1 MKNCPK
7 CNETLLNT
15 HLGCPVC
22 NIDLVPS
29 TTQKKIPDL
38 VILCTVL
45 NEAKAHIMRG
55 FLESE
60 GIPCQ
65 LENISFHAE
74 PAPVADLMK
83 VRLWT
88 LKEDADEAR
97 RLLQERES
105 VQFSR
110 AVQRKC
116 MRRMRFARIVA
127 SGWKSVKRNE
137 SIRESIFTNIP
148 DGGEAVFPCDFLSF

>member
-7 CNETLLNT
+7 CNETFPDT
-15 HLGCPVC
+15 HFRCPVC
-22 NIDLVPS
+22 NIELVLS
-29 TTQKKIPDL
+29 IAQKEALDL

-105 VQFSR
+105 AQVCSGCAKEVYVQDEI
-110 AVQRKC
+110 C
-116 MRRMRFARIVA
+116 
-127 SGWKSVKRNE
+127 
-137 SIRESIFTNIP
+137 P
-148 DGGEAVFPCDFLSF
+148 HCGERLEEC

>member
-7 CNETLLNT
+7 CNETFPDT
-15 HLGCPVC
+15 YFRCPVC
-22 NIDLVPS
+22 NIELVLS
-29 TTQKKIPDL
+29 TAQKEALDL

-45 NEAKAHIMRG
+45 NEAQAHIMRG

-74 PAPVADLMK
+74 PAPVTDLMK

-88 LKEDADEAR
+88 LKEDAEQAR
-97 RLLQERES
+97 ILLQERES
-105 VQFSR
+105 IQVCSG
-110 AVQRKC
+110 C
-116 MRRMRFARIVA
+116 AREV
-127 SGWKSVKRNE
+127 GDQDEVC
-137 SIRESIFTNIP
+137 P
-148 DGGEAVFPCDFLSF
+148 HCGERLEEF

>member
-1 MKNCPK
+1 MKNFPK
-7 CNETLLNT
+7 YNETFRET
-15 HLGCPVC
+15 HFRCPVC
-22 NIDLVPS
+22 NIELLLS
-29 TTQKKIPDL
+29 TAQKEAPDL

-88 LKEDADEAR
+88 LKEDAEQAR
-97 RLLQERES
+97 ILLQERES
-105 VQFSR
+105 FQF
-110 AVQRKC
+110 C
-116 MRRMRFARIVA
+116 
-127 SGWKSVKRNE
+127 SGCV
-137 SIRESIFTNIP
+137 REVGAQDEICLHC
-148 DGGEAVFPCDFLSF
+148 GERLEEC

>member
-1 MKNCPK
+1 M
-7 CNETLLNT
+7 
-15 HLGCPVC
+15 
-22 NIDLVPS
+22 
-29 TTQKKIPDL
+29 

-74 PAPVADLMK
+74 PAPVADLMT

-97 RLLQERES
+97 RLLQELES
-105 VQFSR
+105 VQ
-110 AVQRKC
+110 VC
-116 MRRMRFARIVA
+116 
-127 SGWKSVKRNE
+127 SGCAKEVVCA
-137 SIRESIFTNIP
+137 
-148 DGGEAVFPCDFLSF
+148 G

>member
-1 MKNCPK
+1 MRSCPK
-7 CNETLLNT
+7 CEKNFSDT
-15 HLGCPVC
+15 HSLCLDC
-22 NIDLVPS
+22 NVELVS
-29 TTQKKIPDL
+29 QMAEKEAPDL

-55 FLESE
+55 FLENE

-88 LKEDADEAR
+88 LRGDAEQAR
-97 RLLQERES
+97 QLLEERES
-105 VQFSR
+105 LQVCSVCETQ
-110 AVQRKC
+110 
-116 MRRMRFARIVA
+116 VA
-127 SGWKSVKRNE
+127 EQDVAC
-137 SIRESIFTNIP
+137 P
-148 DGGEAVFPCDFLSF
+148 HCGEQLEEC

>member
-1 MKNCPK
+1 MRSCPR
-7 CNETLLNT
+7 CDETFPDT
-15 HLGCPVC
+15 SAICPDCSVE
-22 NIDLVPS
+22 LVLS
-29 TTQKKIPDL
+29 TQQEEAPDL
-38 VILCTVL
+38 VVLCTVL

-88 LKEDADEAR
+88 LREDAEQALK
-97 RLLQERES
+97 LLEERE
-105 VQFSR
+105 
-110 AVQRKC
+110 
-116 MRRMRFARIVA
+116 RIQTCPVCETEA
-127 SGWKSVKRNE
+127 LSEDTVCRQCGE
-137 SIRESIFTNIP
+137 QLE
-148 DGGEAVFPCDFLSF
+148 DG

>member
-1 MKNCPK
+1 MLSKLQ
-7 CNETLLNT
+7 EEA
-15 HLGCPVC
+15 
-22 NIDLVPS
+22 
-29 TTQKKIPDL
+29 PDL

-45 NEAKAHIMRG
+45 NEANAHIMRG

-88 LKEDADEAR
+88 LREDAEQAR
-97 RLLQERES
+97 RLLEERERIQVCS
-105 VQFSR
+105 VCKTEVDEQDEICPHCGDR
-110 AVQRKC
+110 LEEC
-116 MRRMRFARIVA
+116 
-127 SGWKSVKRNE
+127 
-137 SIRESIFTNIP
+137 
-148 DGGEAVFPCDFLSF
+148 

>member
-1 MKNCPK
+1 M
-7 CNETLLNT
+7 
-15 HLGCPVC
+15 
-22 NIDLVPS
+22 
-29 TTQKKIPDL
+29 

-88 LKEDADEAR
+88 LKEDAEQAR
-97 RLLQERES
+97 ILLQELES
-105 VQFSR
+105 VQVCSG
-110 AVQRKC
+110 C
-116 MRRMRFARIVA
+116 AREVA
-127 SGWKSVKRNE
+127 AQDE
-137 SIRESIFTNIP
+137 ICP
-148 DGGEAVFPCDFLSF
+148 HCGERLEEC

>member
-1 MKNCPK
+1 MKDCPK
-7 CNETLLNT
+7 CNVTFFDA
-15 HLGCPVC
+15 HFRCPEC
-22 NIDLVPS
+22 NIELVLS
-29 TTQKKIPDL
+29 IAQKEALDL

-74 PAPVADLMK
+74 PATVADLMK

-88 LKEDADEAR
+88 LREDADEAR
-97 RLLQERES
+97 RLLQER
-105 VQFSR
+105 
-110 AVQRKC
+110 
-116 MRRMRFARIVA
+116 
-127 SGWKSVKRNE
+127 
-137 SIRESIFTNIP
+137 
-148 DGGEAVFPCDFLSF
+148 

>member
-7 CNETLLNT
+7 CHETFPDT
-15 HLGCPVC
+15 HFRCPVC
-22 NIDLVPS
+22 NIELVLS
-29 TTQKKIPDL
+29 TAQKEALDL

-74 PAPVADLMK
+74 PAPVEDLMK

-105 VQFSR
+105 VQ
-110 AVQRKC
+110 VC
-116 MRRMRFARIVA
+116 
-127 SGWKSVKRNE
+127 SGCAKEVYAQDE
-137 SIRESIFTNIP
+137 TCP
-148 DGGEAVFPCDFLSF
+148 HCGERLEEC

>member
-1 MKNCPK
+1 MKDCPK
-7 CNETLLNT
+7 CNVTFFDA
-15 HLGCPVC
+15 HFCCPEC
-22 NIDLVPS
+22 NIELVPS
-29 TTQKKIPDL
+29 TMEKEAPDL

-45 NEAKAHIMRG
+45 NEPKAHIMRG

-88 LKEDADEAR
+88 LREDADEAR

-105 VQFSR
+105 IQVCSGC
-110 AVQRKC
+110 AKE
-116 MRRMRFARIVA
+116 VA
-127 SGWKSVKRNE
+127 AQHKVC
-137 SIRESIFTNIP
+137 P
-148 DGGEAVFPCDFLSF
+148 HCGEPLEEC